1 MKKLLAALVLVVHI
15 GTFAATSTN
24 AFQDAQ
30 NAAANDPETKK
41 ILENNSYLNT
51 GDQGFGL
58 GDAVNIGGGIAGA
71 AALGNALR
79 GVNVGKG
86 STFPGLDPFKTDT
99 GVTPPFWDLGA
110 AKLKPWQYALIAIFM
125 ARELREI
132 FSGFSGT
139 QTKLKNPEFASSP
152 LGQMKDT
159 SDPRAAVII
168 AGFKIVGSITQKI
181 GKTVSQFMS
190 AFLLALSLL
199 ELMIAYFKEITGMVQ
214 GDKTLL
220 GIIMKSIP
228 QVITTSFMLM
238 LLANGFFW
246 NFYTGTLFGV
256 SLQVAGLLTGQNF
269 QMNLLPDYL
278 TKMMNVP
285 FAIIFAGIKMT
296 FSARYMFNSIMP
308 FLTIVSGLI
317 LMFLTV
323 KSAVEV
329 MTILIEYLL
338 VGIFSMGV
346 MPFIALGVTKNFGTG
361 IISGVMAAMAN
372 VIAAFTFFG
381 LVFGLVDTISTHG
394 GKMDANKI
402 LSLIFMMFIV
412 NTLLMNAKTVGSS
425 VNSGSTAYIQAS
437 SVINEVIGA
446 GFAVMG
452 VGNLIANFKNMGVEK
467 IAEKEMEKRVEEL
480 GGNLSKNE
488 QAALYKEVVKD
499 VKANVSMKDQ
509 FRVGMESLRREG
521 FGSYQKVLSANQQ
534 KLQLTQKDVTDIVN
548 GNYGSERFENFV
560 NKVKNNT
567 RDEKEGKEKLAKRK
581 QQQPLDIPLTAVD
594 RGAKTPVTDPGNPMP
609 KSDAEQAQEMLNELE
624 NDLGFNNGNAAGS
637 SEGSD
642 WNEDFDL
649 S

>member
-329 MTILIEYLL
+329 MTILI
-338 VGIFSMGV
+338 
-346 MPFIALGVTKNFGTG
+346 ALGVTKNFGTG

-381 LVFGLVDTISTHG
+381 LAFGLVDTISTHG

>member
-86 STFPGLDPFKTDT
+86 STIPGLDPFKTDT

-228 QVITTSFMLM
+228 QVITTSFMLI
-238 LLANGFFW
+238 
-246 NFYTGTLFGV
+246 
-256 SLQVAGLLTGQNF
+256 
-269 QMNLLPDYL
+269 D
-278 TKMMNVP
+278 
-285 FAIIFAGIKMT
+285 
-296 FSARYMFNSIMP
+296 R
-308 FLTIVSGLI
+308 
-317 LMFLTV
+317 
-323 KSAVEV
+323 KS
-329 MTILIEYLL
+329 
-338 VGIFSMGV
+338 
-346 MPFIALGVTKNFGTG
+346 
-361 IISGVMAAMAN
+361 
-372 VIAAFTFFG
+372 
-381 LVFGLVDTISTHG
+381 
-394 GKMDANKI
+394 
-402 LSLIFMMFIV
+402 
-412 NTLLMNAKTVGSS
+412 
-425 VNSGSTAYIQAS
+425 
-437 SVINEVIGA
+437 
-446 GFAVMG
+446 
-452 VGNLIANFKNMGVEK
+452 
-467 IAEKEMEKRVEEL
+467 
-480 GGNLSKNE
+480 
-488 QAALYKEVVKD
+488 VV
-499 VKANVSMKDQ
+499 
-509 FRVGMESLRREG
+509 
-521 FGSYQKVLSANQQ
+521 
-534 KLQLTQKDVTDIVN
+534 
-548 GNYGSERFENFV
+548 
-560 NKVKNNT
+560 
-567 RDEKEGKEKLAKRK
+567 
-581 QQQPLDIPLTAVD
+581 
-594 RGAKTPVTDPGNPMP
+594 
-609 KSDAEQAQEMLNELE
+609 
-624 NDLGFNNGNAAGS
+624 
-637 SEGSD
+637 
-642 WNEDFDL
+642 
-649 S
+649 